1 VSEGRKQFN
10 ELHWCCVE
18 SVSQCAVCVRVVFSV
33 LCCAVLCCVDGN
45 YDCL

>member
-1 VSEGRKQFN
+1 VSERVSEGRKKFN

-18 SVSQCAVCVRVVFSV
+18 SVSQCAVCVRVVFS
-33 LCCAVLCCVDGN
+33 LLCCVDGN